1 MPLTSVIDYLNGR
14 LSALHPRAHLRQRA
28 CYRIHRGR
36 LTAEVAGF
44 ILLPAL
50 VPVVAAATG
59 DIFGQRARLCV
70 QTQGGQ
76 SALPESLYVQAW
88 DAEDVLYL
96 DRFLRTFHALN
107 YLHQGH
113 DGREPLVLDVHLRH
127 LAAQPEH
134 HGEVFETLL
143 HHLGLR
149 PDQVILRL
157 DGQAL
162 HLDPHVQ
169 GAARSFASHGYRL
182 VAART
187 DLQRADWT
195 RLGSLGV
202 QWVSPQSR
210 DLETL
215 LRLAAPD
222 ARGQETP
229 AGRIGWWLEG
239 IDDPRSLAQARA
251 LGADLIEGDMIL
263 PALVR
268 LSHRSSLS
276 PADIGRLK
284 IVTS

>member
-1 MPLTSVIDYLNGR
+1 MPLTSVVDYLNGR

-50 VPVVAAATG
+50 VPVVTAATG
-59 DIFGQRARLCV
+59 EVFGQRARLSV
-70 QTQGGQ
+70 KTHDGQ
-76 SALPESLYVQAW
+76 SVPPESLYVQAW

-96 DRFLRTFHALN
+96 DRFLRTFQALN
-107 YLHQGH
+107 YLHQGY
-113 DGREPLVLDVHLRH
+113 DGREPLTLDVHLRH

-134 HGEVFETLL
+134 HSEVFEALL

-169 GAARSFASHGYRL
+169 GAARSFTSHGYRL
-182 VAART
+182 VAARPRIDRIDW
-187 DLQRADWT
+187 DLLR
-195 RLGSLGV
+195 SLGV
-202 QWVSPQSR
+202 HWVTPHHR

-215 LRLAAPD
+215 LDLGPPDRCGPATQARPVGLWLDGVDSPQCLA
-222 ARGQETP
+222 
-229 AGRIGWWLEG
+229 L
-239 IDDPRSLAQARA
+239 ARA
-251 LGADLIEGDMIL
+251 LGADLIEGEMVL
-263 PALVR
+263 PSALPR
-268 LSHRSSLS
+268 SHRSFVNTQE
-276 PADIGRLK
+276 IGRRK
-284 IVTS
+284 SVTT

>member
-1 MPLTSVIDYLNGR
+1 MPLTSVVDYLNGR

-59 DIFGQRARLCV
+59 EVFGQRARLSV
-70 QTQGGQ
+70 KTHDGQ
-76 SALPESLYVQAW
+76 SVPPESLYVQAW

-96 DRFLRTFHALN
+96 DRFLRTFQALN
-107 YLHQGH
+107 YLHQGY
-113 DGREPLVLDVHLRH
+113 DGREPLTLDVHLRH

-134 HGEVFETLL
+134 HGEVFEALL

-169 GAARSFASHGYRL
+169 GAARSFTSHGYRL
-182 VAART
+182 VAARPRIDRIDW
-187 DLQRADWT
+187 DLLR
-195 RLGSLGV
+195 SLGV
-202 QWVSPQSR
+202 HWVSPHHR
-210 DLETL
+210 DLEAL
-215 LRLAAPD
+215 LDLGPPDHRGHATQARPVGLWLDGVDSPQCLAL
-222 ARGQETP
+222 T
-229 AGRIGWWLEG
+229 
-239 IDDPRSLAQARA
+239 RA
-251 LGADLIEGDMIL
+251 LGADLIEGQMAL
-263 PALVR
+263 PAAFPR
-268 LSHRSSLS
+268 SHRSFVNTQE
-276 PADIGRLK
+276 IGRRK
-284 IVTS
+284 SVTT